1 MIVFTDCEVLNV
13 FFKESNISM
22 TVSCISKKNTPLL
35 KKHPRFAV
43 LKWMR
48 AYKAILFENLALFI
62 FGFFRCYF
70 EGRRG
75 GVFYTLW
82 KTDHY
87 LGYMCD
93 EQVIALT
100 ISLRKY
106 NCQIIWESVSRPLE
120 SKTNACIS
128 KSFISITPYQSWQ
141 SKRLHAVCEKLKNVS
156 YWQIIFFLF

>member
-1 MIVFTDCEVLNV
+1 MWSFKC
-13 FFKESNISM
+13 FFLKKATFPWLFHVYLKKIS
-22 TVSCISKKNTPLL
+22 PLL

-48 AYKAILFENLALFI
+48 AYIAILFENLALFI
-62 FGFFRCYF
+62 FGFLRCYF

-75 GVFYTLW
+75 GWYSTLW

-100 ISLRKY
+100 ISLRNF

-120 SKTNACIS
+120 SKTNAWIS

>member
-1 MIVFTDCEVLNV
+1 MWSFKCF

-22 TVSCISKKNTPLL
+22 TVSCISKKNIPPPPKKTPQICSL
-35 KKHPRFAV
+35 KMNACVQSNSVWKSGPFYIWFFWV
-43 LKWMR
+43 LFWRK
-48 AYKAILFENLALFI
+48 E
-62 FGFFRCYF
+62 GGEYF
-70 EGRRG
+70 
-75 GVFYTLW
+75 TLW

-100 ISLRKY
+100 ISLRNF

-120 SKTNACIS
+120 SKTNAWIS

>member
-1 MIVFTDCEVLNV
+1 
-13 FFKESNISM
+13 
-22 TVSCISKKNTPLL
+22 
-35 KKHPRFAV
+35 
-43 LKWMR
+43 MR

-62 FGFFRCYF
+62 FGFFGCYF

-75 GVFYTLW
+75 GDSTLW
-82 KTDHY
+82 KTDNY

-120 SKTNACIS
+120 NKTNAWIS

-156 YWQIIFFLF
+156 YWQIIFFSFFKYLNWFFYW